1 MKGEAH
7 IKAPMKPKEKPN
19 DIETLGEGKGKFP
32 DENKWVW
39 DLFEDLEAILLK
51 AISPLDDFLKAF
63 DPYLEVLHMK
73 PDDLVRA
80 IEIEDPPPEV
90 EDIR

>member
-39 DLFEDLEAILLK
+39 DLYEELESILNK
-51 AISPLDDFLKAF
+51 AIEPLYDFLKAF
-63 DPYLEVLHMK
+63 DPCFLYYL
-73 PDDLVRA
+73 
-80 IEIEDPPPEV
+80 II
-90 EDIR
+90 II

>member
-1 MKGEAH
+1 LYKAMKGEAH

-39 DLFEDLEAILLK
+39 DLYEDLEKILTK
-51 AISPLDDFLKAF
+51 AIQPLYEFLKAF
-63 DPYLEVLHMK
+63 DPFLEVLHMK

-80 IEIEDPPPEV
+80 IEIEDPP
-90 EDIR
+90 